1 MNFNAENGA
10 EHLIAADRSA
20 PRGADNGGTKVPQ
33 LKPTVYRPTLGP
45 QLRPMQC
52 C

>member
-1 MNFNAENGA
+1 MIFNAENGT
-10 EHLIAADRSA
+10 EMLGAADRSA
-20 PRGADNGGTKVPQ
+20 QRGVVGSGATVPQ

-45 QLRPMQC
+45 QPQPMQC

>member
-1 MNFNAENGA
+1 MIFNAENGA
-10 EHLIAADRSA
+10 EHLMSADRSA
-20 PRGADNGGTKVPQ
+20 PRAGEGGGTKVPQ

-45 QLRPMQC
+45 QPQPMQC